1 MLEKLRDLLKQK
13 KSKQF
18 YAEKLG
24 ITILEVEEL
33 LQELK
38 SNSEDLTIET
48 NYKHNTD
55 AGTFQV
61 EAYYKAPPTP
71 EEVIKDHKIDLKKF
85 KLSAYYS
92 KQKSKGWQVTALFK
106 NIESVE
112 PKVLDFLSDYKSNY
126 KPLSKRDIL
135 LNDSYIQ
142 HCSAFIDLT
151 DFHLEKCG
159 LTGETIEDRIS
170 LFHTILD
177 RLLYKAYKSHY
188 LEEIVF
194 VVGSDMLHTDT
205 FFNTTTK
212 GTPQEVLID
221 SFKSYE
227 IAFDIYCKAVKKL
240 KQFCEKLKV
249 VLVAGNHGRTKEY
262 YLAFSLSKYFETDD
276 NIIFDVSPINRKIHV
291 YGENFLGLH
300 HGNCK
305 IDELPLIF
313 AKEFRKEWGNC
324 KYHNIIV
331 GDKHFYYEKEIKG
344 VRIKQL
350 PALADSDRWHDDS
363 NYVQNIRAAV
373 CSIYDKEK
381 GKVTEFEER
390 V

>member
-18 YAEKLG
+18 YADKLG
-24 ITILEVEEL
+24 ITIQEVEEL

-38 SNSEDLTIET
+38 TSTDELTIET
-48 NYKHNTD
+48 NYKHNID

-61 EAYYKAPPTP
+61 DAFYKNPPTP
-71 EEVIKDHKIDLKKF
+71 EEVIRDHKIDLKKF

-106 NIESVE
+106 NIEIAETGVQ
-112 PKVLDFLSDYKSNY
+112 DFLSKYKTTY
-126 KPLSKRDIL
+126 KPLTKKDIL
-135 LNDSYIQ
+135 LNDSFTRP
-142 HCSAFIDLT
+142 CSAFIDLT
-151 DFHLEKCG
+151 DFHLEKLG
-159 LTGETIEDRIS
+159 LTGETIEERTAC
-170 LFHTILD
+170 FHQVLD
-177 RLLYKAYKSHY
+177 RLLYKTYRAHY

-194 VVGSDMLHTDT
+194 VIGSDMLHTDT

-212 GTPQEVLID
+212 GTPQEVLVD
-221 SFKSYE
+221 AFKAYE
-227 IAFDIYCKAVKKL
+227 IAFDIYSKAINKL

-249 VLVAGNHGRTKEY
+249 ILVAGNHGRTKEY
-262 YLAFSLSKYFETDD
+262 YLAFSLSKYFETDE
-276 NIIFDVSPINRKIHV
+276 NIVFDVSPTNRKLHV

-313 AKEFRKEWGNC
+313 AKEFRQDWGNC
-324 KYHNIIV
+324 KYHNIVV
-331 GDKHFYYEKEIKG
+331 GDKHFFFEKEIKG

-350 PALADSDRWHDDS
+350 PALADTDRWHDDS

-381 GKVTEFEER
+381 GKVSEFEER
-390 V
+390 L